1 MADGFRV
8 DVTALQKAAVG
19 VADTIEAVSS
29 HKVSDID
36 CDKSAFGHDHLAA
49 TVSDFCDRWQI
60 GVEHLAKDGGEIAD
74 RLMRCVINYA
84 KSDHAGG
91 T

>member
-29 HKVSDID
+29 HKASDID
-36 CDKSAFGHDHLAA
+36 CDKSAFGHDHLA
-49 TVSDFCDRWQI
+49 TVSDFCDQWQI
-60 GVEHLAKDGGEIAD
+60 GVEHLANDGA
-74 RLMRCVINYA
+74 RLPT
-84 KSDHAGG
+84 G
-91 T
+91 

>member
-19 VADTIEAVSS
+19 VADAIEAVSS

-36 CDKSAFGHDHLAA
+36 CDKSTFGHDHLAA
-49 TVSDFCDRWQI
+49 TVSDFCDRGRSAWSTSPRT
-60 GVEHLAKDGGEIAD
+60 GA
-74 RLMRCVINYA
+74 RLPT
-84 KSDHAGG
+84 G
-91 T
+91 